1 MIKAIIFDFGGVIY
15 ETKWKEFDEFF
26 SKKNGFSILVANS
39 EDKELI
45 RIYKDSDLGKEN
57 FKKFFFRI
65 NPNIK
70 DINKVLSDYKEG
82 YSKFKIINKKLLKII
97 KNLREKGLRLFGFT
111 DIKREHYK
119 ANIVSGIYN
128 GFEEVFASY
137 KFGHLKSKAE
147 AFEKLIEELRR
158 HSLDSSECI
167 FIDDNLENI
176 QRAREAGFEAIHYK
190 DFPNTDNLEKELFGK
205 LRKK

>member
-65 NPNIK
+65 NPDIK
-70 DINKVLSDYKEG
+70 DINKVLSDYKEC

-97 KNLREKGLRLFGFT
+97 KNLREKGLRL
-111 DIKREHYK
+111 
-119 ANIVSGIYN
+119 
-128 GFEEVFASY
+128 
-137 KFGHLKSKAE
+137 
-147 AFEKLIEELRR
+147 
-158 HSLDSSECI
+158 
-167 FIDDNLENI
+167 
-176 QRAREAGFEAIHYK
+176 
-190 DFPNTDNLEKELFGK
+190 
-205 LRKK
+205 